1 MIFMI
6 YDCEQPTNTTG
17 DDELLTVPII
27 EKLYKV
33 WSIILA
39 GT

>member
-1 MIFMI
+1 MVLII
-6 YDCEQPTNTTG
+6 TYHCKQPTNTTG
-17 DDELLTVPII
+17 DDKLLTIQ
-27 EKLYKV
+27 KLYKS